1 MRRFAKD
8 LTVAGHVLK
17 VRVEFLNA
25 FGVVH
30 DLIRELSGYFVLV
43 KIPGSR
49 LEDERFGKQNSFEH
63 RYRIAPTFVQ

>member
-43 KIPGSR
+43 KIPR
-49 LEDERFGKQNSFEH
+49 V
-63 RYRIAPTFVQ
+63 YA